1 MTNVLFISST
11 DNIHDKRLTN
21 LLEMNYNLTA
31 ILDFDDKKSSTDRI
45 HKEHYD
51 IVLYTPLSAAIPW
64 GKINFK
70 KAYGLCMAYE
80 INDLGQNPH
89 NFEIIK
95 DNLMQ
100 SSKVNFDNRFI
111 MELASEKFSIVCTKT
126 EIKYGCEIKYF
137 LPKTIPKP
145 NKPTI
150 ICNRSW
156 SSTHRNEDVLAALEM
171 LCGDEIDFESKFLEI
186 PHDQKNILHLFPK
199 LVNSGKLEFMPA
211 LSTSEMGKELANAD
225 IFISAS
231 QSDGT
236 SISLLEAMTNG
247 KIVITTDFPANREVI
262 SFGKNGFTYKNQQA
276 EDLYLVIKQ
285 ILSLSQKEIREISQR
300 AHEYAILKGDW
311 TKESDKL
318 IFEINE
324 LIEGI
329 PS

>member
-11 DNIHDKRLTN
+11 NNIHDKRLTK
-21 LLEMNYNLTA
+21 LLEKNYNLTA
-31 ILDFDDKKSSTDRI
+31 ILEFDDKNTSIEKID
-45 HKEHYD
+45 KQEYD
-51 IVLYTPLSAAIPW
+51 IVLYTPLSNAVPW
-64 GKINFK
+64 EKINFK

-80 INDLGQNPH
+80 INDLGENSH
-89 NFEIIK
+89 SFEIIK
-95 DNLMQ
+95 KNIMQ

-111 MELASEKFSIVCTKT
+111 MGLATEKFDIACTKT

-137 LPKTIPKP
+137 LPKTNP
-145 NKPTI
+145 NLIKPTV

-171 LCGDEIDFESKFLEI
+171 LCGEGIDFESKFLEI
-186 PHDQKNILHLFPK
+186 PRDQKRILRLYPK
-199 LVNSGKLEFMPA
+199 LVNSGKLAFMPT

-262 SFGKNGFTYKNQQA
+262 SFGNNGFTFKNQQA

-285 ILSLSQKEIREISQR
+285 ILSLSQNEVIKISQR
-300 AHEYAILKGDW
+300 AHEYAVLNGDW

-318 IFEINE
+318 IFEVNE
-324 LIEGI
+324 LIE
-329 PS
+329 SVLT